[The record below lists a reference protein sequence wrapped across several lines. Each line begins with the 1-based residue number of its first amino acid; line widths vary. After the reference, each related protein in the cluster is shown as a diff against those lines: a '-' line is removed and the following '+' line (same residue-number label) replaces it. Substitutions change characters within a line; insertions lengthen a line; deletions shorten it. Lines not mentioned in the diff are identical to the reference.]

1 MQRWLIVGSGDIA
14 RRMVPLMRGPRRL
27 FVLCREHSSAAL
39 WRSLGAIP
47 LLGDLDEPASLQRLS
62 GLAQVVFHFAPP
74 PSDTLGDPRTGNL
87 IAALER
93 GGSLPQRLIYIST
106 TGVYGDCQGDSIDE
120 TRPIRPNTARA
131 RRRAN
136 AEQRL
141 RTFGAR
147 TGCKVSILRTPGI
160 YAEDRLPLGR
170 LQQGGLVPEQSVDPW
185 TNHIHAVD
193 LARAAMSAALR
204 GRPNRVYNV
213 VDDTHLKLGDYY
225 EQLARHFGLPLPQ
238 RLPMAAIK
246 QQISEVNWSFMG
258 ESRQIRNARVKQEL
272 NLVWRYP
279 TVCDLLDTLSADPAS
294 GSKIK

>member
-14 RRMVPLMRGPRRL
+14 RRMVHLMRGPQRL
-27 FVLCREHSSAAL
+27 FALCREHSGAAL

-47 LLGDLDEPASLQRLS
+47 LLGDLDDPASLRRLA
-62 GLAQVVFHFAPP
+62 GLAQTVFHFAPP
-74 PSDTLGDPRTGNL
+74 PTNTLGDPRTGNL

-106 TGVYGDCQGDSIDE
+106 TGVYGDCKGASIDE

-131 RRRAN
+131 QRRAN
-136 AEQRL
+136 AEQQL
-141 RTFGAR
+141 RAFGAR
-147 TGCKVSILRTPGI
+147 TGCNVSILRAPGI

-170 LQQGGLVPEQSVDPW
+170 LQQGGLVPIQSADPW

-193 LARAAMSAALR
+193 LARAAMSAAVR

-225 EQLARHFGLPLPQ
+225 EHLARHFGLPLPR

-258 ESRQIRNARVKQEL
+258 ESRRIRNTRIKQEL
-272 NLVWRYP
+272 NMVWRYP
-279 TVCDLLDTLSADPAS
+279 TICDLLSTLSVAPAS
-294 GSKIK
+294 ESKT

>member
-1 MQRWLIVGSGDIA
+1 MQRWLIVGSGDVA
-14 RRMVPLMRGPRRL
+14 RRMVSVMRGPQRV

-47 LLGDLDEPASLQRLS
+47 LLGDLDEPASLRRLS
-62 GLAQVVFHFAPP
+62 GLAQTVFHFAPP
-74 PSDTLGDPRTGNL
+74 PPNTLGDPRTGNL

-93 GGSLPQRLIYIST
+93 GGSLPQHLIYIST
-106 TGVYGDCQGDSIDE
+106 TGVYGDCQGASIDE
-120 TRPIRPNTARA
+120 TRPIRPNSARA

-141 RTFGAR
+141 RVFGTR
-147 TGCKVSILRTPGI
+147 TGCKVSILRAPGI

-170 LQQGGLVPEQSVDPW
+170 LQQGGFVPEQSADPW

-225 EQLARHFGLPLPQ
+225 EHLAHHFGLPLPQ

-246 QQISEVNWSFMG
+246 QQVSEVNWSFMG
-258 ESRQIRNARVKQEL
+258 ESRQIRNTRVKHEL

-279 TVCDLLDTLSADPAS
+279 TVCDLLDALSADPAF
-294 GSKIK
+294 GSKVK